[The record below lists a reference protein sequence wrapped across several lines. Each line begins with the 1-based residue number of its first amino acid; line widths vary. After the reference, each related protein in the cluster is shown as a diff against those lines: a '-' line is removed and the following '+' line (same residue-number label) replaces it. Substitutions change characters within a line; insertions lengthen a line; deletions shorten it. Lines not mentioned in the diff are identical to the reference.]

1 MWASEEGKAKYFS
14 FGTLIEVPKE
24 DKHLVGR
31 DEDVRKLRKYLEHN
45 HLVLVHGLPGIGK
58 TSLVTK
64 LAHEV
69 CSEYGAVVFINCSS
83 SSVFGN
89 SLTKI
94 CRSVDQQKVLKSV
107 SQSELIE
114 YMRYWLTHQEEKT
127 LLIFDGLNDVEQE
140 SKDVSTKIEALLLSD
155 ISDQVFCLFTSRKEV
170 EKIENLRVHQVYH
183 LEPLNKAE
191 VANMLIERCGASNKD
206 QKEREAA
213 ALIATRVG
221 GIPLLVDLTANAIIK
236 RTGVP
241 LSVYWDN
248 MKLKKEVRLLDRT
261 EEGYK
266 KTRQLYRQIITE
278 NANTPALKE
287 LLLVFALSD
296 YPEPLPVDLFAMG
309 GRNLPD
315 CALKKE
321 YRKEKMKYSVP
332 ENETNEDAF
341 TILTMMYTRLLL
353 ELQKSHLIYYNYTK
367 RSAWMHSAISEEIQE
382 LAKSEWKDCAPEGLG
397 LNILSSLLTT
407 TYEAERT
414 DKSLVYEALVPHT
427 FKFIANMD
435 QQKRLVNPHLL
446 LNVGKLTS
454 LLGRFEEAK
463 DLLERCEKLC
473 QNEKNDFRGKTLL
486 NLGTVYRRLGLLS
499 DAERLLLEARGVW
512 EGSSSS
518 SSQLRE
524 ADTAYADVL
533 MDVSEFQ
540 KAYTLLEE
548 IRLENVT
555 DFGTYYGSK
564 GRACFGLKKYTET
577 IQWFNKAL
585 KQLKDT
591 NEYKHG
597 LFNAYV
603 QLAEAA
609 KHRPDCAAFRRRL
622 DECYEAMEKVRS
634 TRGPS
639 HRYVAFFQREIARL
653 EHRFSEHCSTE
664 SVLPSLT
671 KAFRLALDSLKS
683 HIKVFG
689 KQHQKVAKS
698 SDIIAKVCNTLAG
711 KGYHAAQFNECKR
724 LALNRA
730 IRNYAIIEC
739 DTFPEVKEILKE
751 LHEDTLREDYIGEGL
766 ENSSGHSLE
775 NMTELAMQSD
785 EPLGELGELLK
796 NALDLYKE
804 DDD

>member
-463 DLLERCEKLC
+463 DLLER
-473 QNEKNDFRGKTLL
+473 
-486 NLGTVYRRLGLLS
+486 
-499 DAERLLLEARGVW
+499 
-512 EGSSSS
+512 
-518 SSQLRE
+518 E

-622 DECYEAMEKVRS
+622 DECYEAME
-634 TRGPS
+634 
-639 HRYVAFFQREIARL
+639 
-653 EHRFSEHCSTE
+653 
-664 SVLPSLT
+664 
-671 KAFRLALDSLKS
+671 KS